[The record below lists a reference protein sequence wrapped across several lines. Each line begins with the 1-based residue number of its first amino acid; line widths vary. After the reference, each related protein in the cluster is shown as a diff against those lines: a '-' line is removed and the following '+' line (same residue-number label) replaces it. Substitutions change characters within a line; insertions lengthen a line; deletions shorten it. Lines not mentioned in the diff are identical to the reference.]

1 MTCLE
6 ILCGPRTVE
15 KARGCFKVSSAHICT
30 EFHIPARFLTLQVLG
45 LLGEEK
51 AGIDGVR

>member
-15 KARGCFKVSSAHICT
+15 KARGCFKVHLT
-30 EFHIPARFLTLQVLG
+30 ARFLTLQVLG